1 MSANGN
7 GMAQRL
13 AWLGILVPA
22 LCVSPMAMAE
32 WELNLREGVTDI
44 SRTVFD
50 IHMTLFWICV
60 VIGAGVFSVMLY
72 SIINHRKSK
81 GAVAAQ
87 FHESTLVEILWT
99 VIPTMILV
107 VMAVPATLAFIKLED
122 NSASDMSVQV
132 IGYQWKWQ
140 YKYLDEE
147 LDFFSNLD
155 AASRDQIKADPTGV
169 ENYLLEVDNRLV
181 IPAGKK
187 VRFLISANDVI
198 HSWWVPDFGWKQ
210 DAIPGFVNE
219 AWTRVDEPGVYRGQ
233 CTELCGIDHGFMPI
247 VVEVKPQA
255 EYDAWVAEQKS
266 ALAAAAA
273 SGDREW
279 AMDELMEKGEEVYM
293 RACVACHQANGQG
306 IPPAFPPIA
315 GGPIATGPIEG
326 HLDQAM
332 NGVPGTAMQAFAA
345 QLNDVEL
352 AAVVTYQRN
361 AFGND
366 MGDLVQPADVKAA
379 R

>member
-60 VIGAGVFSVMLY
+60 VIGVGVFGVMLY

-87 FHESTLVEILWT
+87 FHESTVIEILWT
-99 VIPTMILV
+99 VIPTLILV

-122 NSASDMSVQV
+122 NSASDMSIQV

-155 AASRDQIKADPTGV
+155 AASREQIKADPTGV

-198 HSWWVPDFGWKQ
+198 HSWWVPILAGSKMPF
-210 DAIPGFVNE
+210 PVLS
-219 AWTRVDEPGVYRGQ
+219 TR
-233 CTELCGIDHGFMPI
+233 HGL
-247 VVEVKPQA
+247 
-255 EYDAWVAEQKS
+255 
-266 ALAAAAA
+266 ALTNPVSIAA
-273 SGDREW
+273 SVRSSAVLTTDLCPLWWKLNHRLSMKPGWLSKKAPWRRR
-279 AMDELMEKGEEVYM
+279 L
-293 RACVACHQANGQG
+293 
-306 IPPAFPPIA
+306 PA
-315 GGPIATGPIEG
+315 
-326 HLDQAM
+326 
-332 NGVPGTAMQAFAA
+332 VTASGRW
-345 QLNDVEL
+345 
-352 AAVVTYQRN
+352 TS
-361 AFGND
+361 
-366 MGDLVQPADVKAA
+366 
-379 R
+379 